1 MARCAVVFLAV
12 LAFAFAAQAFE
23 VVIDGKSEGKVF
35 EGIGALSAGASS
47 RLLMEY
53 PEAQRGEILDFL
65 FKPGYGASF
74 HHLKVE
80 IGGDINST
88 DGVEPSFARTREEWE
103 HPRAE
108 YFDRGYEWW
117 LMREAKKR
125 NPAILL
131 DILQW
136 GAPEWIGAE
145 AVEDDPDPEGLPS
158 EAVKRRN
165 QKKFYT
171 QDNADYIVAF
181 IKGAKEHHN
190 LDIDFCGIWNE
201 MPYDTGWIKLLRR
214 TLDRANLDRVRII
227 AADQCTRK
235 PWEIA
240 KSMLEDEALMDA
252 VHAIGGHYPGMLR
265 IEEEPALLYNAIPAA
280 KQTGKPLWSSEDG
293 PWKGDWEHGARQLAM
308 MFNRNH
314 IVGGMSKTIIWSLIT
329 SYYDNLPLP
338 GSGPMLANT
347 PWSGH
352 YEVQPA
358 LWAIAHT
365 TQFVQPGWRYLE
377 RSCGMLAEGG
387 SYVSLRNRD
396 DGEEFS
402 IIVETM
408 EAKKE
413 QPVVWKLEGGLRTD
427 AFRVWRSNKDS
438 QFDRLEDLTA
448 HWGNFE
454 MVLEP
459 ECIYSLTTTA
469 GQEKGF
475 TTPPEPAAF
484 PIPYKDDFDA
494 TGPGKMAR
502 HFSDQGGIFEVMK
515 IAEEKGNCLRQCIDR
530 KGIEWTAHLTPEP
543 YTVIGSTVW
552 DNFTVAC
559 DVMVEAVGYAAL
571 YGRVGKCPQSAD
583 APEGYCFRLYD
594 DGAWK
599 LLAVDKELASGR
611 VELGKNP
618 WHNMAMR
625 FAGSK
630 ITLAVDGTE
639 VTTGEDNTFAAG
651 MAGLGTGW
659 NCARFDNFAVRSPAA
674 QK

>member
-190 LDIDFCGIWNE
+190 LDIDFSGIWNE

-358 LWAIAHT
+358 LWAVAHT

-377 RSCGMLAEGG
+377 RSCGLLAEGG

-594 DGAWK
+594 NGAWK